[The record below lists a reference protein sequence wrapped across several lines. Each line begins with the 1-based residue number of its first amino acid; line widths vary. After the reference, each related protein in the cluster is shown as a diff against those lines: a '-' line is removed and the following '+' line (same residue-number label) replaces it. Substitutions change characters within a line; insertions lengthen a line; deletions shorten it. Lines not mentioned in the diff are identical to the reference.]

1 MSTTRQFFLRP
12 PNCPITTG
20 DLLPISYD
28 NVVRDGYLLCDGSEI
43 DRIDYSL
50 LFSVIGTIYGV
61 GDGSATFN
69 LPDFRGKWIRGWG
82 GNAAAV
88 GTPQSSAFQ
97 SHTHAYLRNGSPNN
111 VIGASL
117 DDTANSTYRDTY
129 GGINNN
135 PSNDT
140 TRPRSLT
147 VNWAIRYI

>member
-43 DRIDYSL
+43 DRLDYSL
-50 LFSVIGTIYGV
+50 LFSVIDTIYGV
-61 GDGSATFN
+61 GNGSTTFN

-82 GNAAAV
+82 GNAAAI
-88 GTPQSSAFQ
+88 GTYQSSAFQ
-97 SHTHAYLRNGSPNN
+97 SHTHTYIRDGSPNN
-111 VIGASL
+111 VSGYSLAAASH
-117 DDTANSTYRDTY
+117 STYRSTY
-129 GGINNN
+129 GGINND
-135 PSNDT
+135 PSNNT

-147 VNWAIRYI
+147 VNWVIRYI